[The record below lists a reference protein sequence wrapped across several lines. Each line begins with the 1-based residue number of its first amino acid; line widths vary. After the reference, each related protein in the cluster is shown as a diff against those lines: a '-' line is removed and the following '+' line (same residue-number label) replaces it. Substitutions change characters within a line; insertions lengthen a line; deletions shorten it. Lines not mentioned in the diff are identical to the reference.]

1 MHCFGRKFSSDSNDV
16 MRLRSRPAPGQGG
29 HKNRETENRT
39 EAETE
44 LTEISVFSINRYF
57 SVSIYTNR
65 IKFGRIRFLA
75 PPTEQDRIDR
85 IE

>member
-1 MHCFGRKFSSDSNDV
+1 MEEAKKVIFKDKRRQRSWWC
-16 MRLRSRPAPGQGG
+16 LRG